1 MINSELPPHT
11 MVTKNG
17 MPNLSVTIR
26 FANRKMAVIAA
37 MATELVKSRFV
48 AKFRMSIKAINQVG
62 VRHGRRTIPFF
73 VYTVAFN
80 NLPKLNSPT
89 NLFPSGKE

>member
-1 MINSELPPHT
+1 

-62 VRHGRRTIPFF
+62 
-73 VYTVAFN
+73 
-80 NLPKLNSPT
+80 
-89 NLFPSGKE
+89 